1 MAVVAYLSLS
11 GSGREM
17 GWGGRLLTFSA
28 FWMGAYS
35 RLGAYSNK
43 YGTSQHDS
51 SSYRMVIAALD
62 IFHLVVAILF
72 LRCRLSAVKYV
83 TQSKK
88 RRPDDTK
95 T

>member
-1 MAVVAYLSLS
+1 MGV
-11 GSGREM
+11 GGR
-17 GWGGRLLTFSA
+17 WGGV
-28 FWMGAYS
+28 GANS

-51 SSYRMVIAALD
+51 SSYRMVIAALEHL
-62 IFHLVVAILF
+62 HLVVAILF
-72 LRCRLSAVKYV
+72 LRCRLTAVKYV
-83 TQSKK
+83 AQSKK